1 MTITPIAWRMIYR
14 LMDNVKSVMDDVY
27 EDKNGEITNEDVE
40 QIYNYITD
48 SIIAILKQKK

>member
-1 MTITPIAWRMIYR
+1 MTITPISWRMIYR
-14 LMDNVKSVMDDVY
+14 LMDNVKSVMDDIY

>member
-27 EDKNGEITNEDVE
+27 EDKNGEI
-40 QIYNYITD
+40 NY
-48 SIIAILKQKK
+48 QQFNGFKKENQYF

>member
-1 MTITPIAWRMIYR
+1 MTITPISWRMIYR